1 MRTLRAMVKHDAFDA
16 FIDAHEDPEE
26 DGFYV
31 YAFLEDRAWHPE
43 IVQAVARRGPVTG
56 KSEVDETPV
65 AAGLISVGEGR
76 TREEAF
82 QEYME
87 DGEWPLPFYPLL
99 AGHPIGHDHRDA
111 GTDRVSHAR
120 GHAARRARAA
130 AGAAHRRPQRGG
142 LGRRVRRS
150 RRIRG

>member
-1 MRTLRAMVKHDAFDA
+1 MRTLRAMVKDDAFDA

-56 KSEVDETPV
+56 KSEVDESPV
-65 AAGLISVGEGR
+65 ADGLISVGEGR

-87 DGEWPLPFYPLL
+87 DGEWPLPFYLYSRGIRSGMTTETPGQIEL
-99 AGHPIGHDHRDA
+99 A
-111 GTDRVSHAR
+111 TRVAMQ
-120 GHAARRARAA
+120 HAARERLLELLTAARS
-130 AGAAHRRPQRGG
+130 AGG
-142 LGRRVRRS
+142 
-150 RRIRG
+150 